1 MTGRMGTNM
10 SARRN
15 ISLIMAALTV
25 LLCSACTELEEPD
38 NGWKELAGDAPM
50 FFSTSIAA
58 TKATTP
64 YPANTS
70 FGVFAFYQPNG
81 TWNSSR
87 KPNFMYNEEVVYN
100 GSTYSYAPVR
110 YWPSNDE
117 NKISFWAYSPY
128 SANPDLLKVNTTTAY
143 TSNTNNIPDIRFE
156 VDGQTDLMASA
167 IVKDKTYSN
176 CTTPGV
182 VSFTFN
188 HLLSLIE
195 FTVEKVDPNDDY
207 TVTLTSISFENI
219 YNTGIYKNSNST
231 WNIGNTT
238 PRQSLPAFSGS
249 QTVITTEAS
258 VWEDPS
264 DPVTPVTVMPL
275 PQTLVSTTARLCIEY
290 TLSWDGGITP
300 RTNTCYCPITEDW
313 VKNKHYIYHI
323 TITPNMPIEFTI
335 SSVNWTDW
343 GDANNYHLT
352 S

>member
-1 MTGRMGTNM
+1 
-10 SARRN
+10 
-15 ISLIMAALTV
+15 MAALTV
-25 LLCSACTELEEPD
+25 LLSSACTELEGPD
-38 NGWKELAGDAPM
+38 GGWKDLEGDAPM
-50 FFSTSIAA
+50 TFATSMAP

-70 FGVFAFYQPNG
+70 FGVFAFYHPGGSWG
-81 TWNSSR
+81 TSR

-100 GSTYSYAPVR
+100 GSSYSYSPVR

-128 SANPDLLKVNTTTAY
+128 SANPDLLKFNTTNTAY
-143 TSNTNNIPDIRFE
+143 TSNINNIPDIRFT
-156 VDGQTDLMASA
+156 VDGQTDLMASD
-167 IVKDKTYSN
+167 IVKNMTYSR
-176 CTTPGV
+176 CSTPGV

-188 HLLSLIE
+188 HLLSLVE
-195 FTVEKVDPNDDY
+195 FTVVKVDPNDDY
-207 TVTLTSISFENI
+207 TVTLTSISFENV
-219 YNTGIYKNSNST
+219 YKTGIHKNSSSNNGISNCV
-231 WNIGNTT
+231 WEIGSTT

-249 QTVITTEAS
+249 QTVITTETS
-258 VWEDPS
+258 VWEDPL